1 MTRRSHFLRTYTA
14 VLAIV
19 AGGSVAYA
27 IDVSRA
33 AASADQTAWKT
44 EALRWHDLAQATVA
58 HDRAVMAQNKLLVVR
73 YKDVVRQANKNARVK
88 AAAVAAAAS
97 YMASAPVTASAP
109 AAAPVAKT
117 S

>member
-1 MTRRSHFLRTYTA
+1 MTRKPHFLRTYTA
-14 VLAIV
+14 VLAVV

-44 EALRWHDLAQATVA
+44 EALRWHDLAQATIA
-58 HDRAVMAQNKLLVVR
+58 HDRTVMAQNKQLVVR
-73 YKDVVRQANKNARVK
+73 YRTVVRKANKNAKIK
-88 AAAVAAAAS
+88 AAAVTAAAS
-97 YMASAPVTASAP
+97 YVSSAPATAAA